1 MAYTQTT
8 EIDLDK
14 AVPGTNQAFETTV
27 INDNWDKID
36 AAVAAIHDGTTIT
49 VIDGGTA

>member
-8 EIDLDK
+8 ELALDK
-14 AVPGTNQAFETTV
+14 ATPGTNQAFETSV

-36 AAVAAIHDGTTIT
+36 DAVVALQAGTTIT
-49 VIDGGTA
+49 TIDGGTA